1 MGKINFALLN
11 CSALNASRLNLT
23 GEAGK
28 PGGGAGGYWPAG
40 TPAAIRRSAVLWY
53 DIAKQGATNE
63 TMAENP
69 VLKDLSGHGHDATCY
84 NFAWAVM
91 SGIGGFVT
99 NYKTYNKYR
108 GVEVNDHVITSTT
121 VGEGEYNWLIFIDA
135 KKNEVPSY
143 KIRVTGTTSLTGL
156 IYRYVDENNTVQYF
170 NIQGDGEYTLP
181 AIHHYN
187 GDELNLNCGF
197 QIDHREPLLI
207 IEQLPQYPGALV
219 SDGVDDYAY
228 VDGLP
233 LLDDFTFITKRTIN
247 AQKNNSV
254 GAVKGETDSGNTNNA
269 FGFDVINR
277 KGDYYYASFGVS
289 NIDPSGGAL
298 GSSEIVVGTPSKIN
312 DFAVSRGDIVDNYPY
327 LWLMGYSPA
336 ARFAEEQLYTFL
348 LFDRT
353 LTDEEIEWVKANLM
367 DEAEPEPTPE
377 LDASLVDAWVFS
389 GYRNE
394 DAPKSVT
401 GEKGHALALGNFAY
415 AEGSGFADGL
425 LVTDGVDDYAENLN
439 MPALT
444 DYTFITRRT
453 LMNFEAYASVA
464 SKASGAGTNGAFL
477 FECRDLGTSG
487 PVPNT
492 TASFEAIKEGTIINN
507 AIPEEVSWQTK
518 TSYNGKTLSPGNL
531 ADGKL
536 FYLASTRTTGHCVAA
551 KFAWCALYDRSLTQE
566 EINAEVAKLDA
577 LWEARKV

>member
-1 MGKINFALLN
+1 M
-11 CSALNASRLNLT
+11 LNASRLNMT
-23 GEAGK
+23 GEVGK

-63 TMAENP
+63 TMAANP

-84 NFAWAVM
+84 NFGWTEG
-91 SGIGGFVT
+91 SGI
-99 NYKTYNKYR
+99 
-108 GVEVNDHVITSTT
+108 STT
-121 VGEGEYNWLIFIDA
+121 D
-135 KKNEVPSY
+135 
-143 KIRVTGTTSLTGL
+143 
-156 IYRYVDENNTVQYF
+156 
-170 NIQGDGEYTLP
+170 
-181 AIHHYN
+181 
-187 GDELNLNCGF
+187 
-197 QIDHREPLLI
+197 
-207 IEQLPQYPGALV
+207 YPGALV

-233 LLDDFTFITKRTIN
+233 ILNKENGFTVIAKRKWIGEAKSKSQGFISKGTN
-247 AQKNNSV
+247 AGWIDGAFYFECVEGGGSSLFNRVFDNPNGKNGTNYVAGFTQEDITYLTSKKYNNSEIKNI
-254 GAVKGETDSGNTNNA
+254 GDGIDTDKLVIFKLGTNVDA
-269 FGFDVINR
+269 FYSSI
-277 KGDYYYASFGVS
+277 
-289 NIDPSGGAL
+289 AL
-298 GSSEIVVGTPSKIN
+298 
-312 DFAVSRGDIVDNYPY
+312 
-327 LWLMGYSPA
+327 YSV
-336 ARFAEEQLYTFL
+336 L
-348 LFDRT
+348 LFNRD
-353 LTDEEIEWVKANLM
+353 LTDEEIEWVKANIM

-415 AEGSGFADGL
+415 AEGSGFADGR
-425 LVTDGVDDYAENLN
+425 LVTDGVDDYAENLE

-453 LMNFEAYASVA
+453 LINFEAYASVA
-464 SKASGAGTNGAFL
+464 SKAYGAGTNGAFL
-477 FECRDLGTSG
+477 FECRNLNTSG
-487 PVPNT
+487 PVPDIT
-492 TASFEAIKEGTIINN
+492 TSFEVTREGTIINN

-518 TSYNGKTLSPGNL
+518 KSYNGKTLSPGHL

-536 FYLASTRTTGHCVAA
+536 FCLASTRATGYCVAA